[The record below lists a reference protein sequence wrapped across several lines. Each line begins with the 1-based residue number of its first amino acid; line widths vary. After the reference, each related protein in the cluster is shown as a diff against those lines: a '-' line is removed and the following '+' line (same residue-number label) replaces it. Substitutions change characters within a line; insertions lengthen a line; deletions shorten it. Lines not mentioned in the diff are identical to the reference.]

1 MRKCS
6 CGFVL
11 YPFMGVNYQEFA
23 CFKCGRVE
31 EFFNDCEEIKDEDLD
46 KKAAD
51 MKSKFYKETNIHGG
65 MSQNQFV
72 EELKR
77 LGMMSNDVQ
86 QKDGE

>member
-11 YPFMGVNYQEFA
+11 YPFMGVNFNEFA

-31 EFFNDCEEIKDEDLD
+31 EFFNDCEEIKDEALD
-46 KKAAD
+46 KEAEE
-51 MKSKFYKETNIHGG
+51 MESKFYKETNIKGG
-65 MSQNQFV
+65 MSESQFK

-77 LGMMSNDVQ
+77 IF
-86 QKDGE
+86 GEKII